1 MKVDQFFLTLLYVA
15 TPGMLCYFLLK
26 RLVGKIGDDL
36 SEKIFS
42 IFLLSVLSYLLLDSI
57 RSIQIQFSSVNFQLS
72 NIILHPDD
80 VKTFDVLAASAV
92 SIVLSIVLSYLYR
105 YKVWNNFAKWIKA
118 TTRFGDED
126 VFNYLLDSK
135 ADDINGRWIYVRDH
149 KVNLLYYGYV
159 NIWSETKEKR
169 EIVLIDVDVYSNEN
183 GDLLYSTD
191 KVYISRNDDDI
202 TIEIPKVITGSDVLQ
217 DTKES
222 STAVPKPVAEGE
234 KS

>member
-15 TPGMLCYFLLK
+15 TPGLLCYFLLK
-26 RLVGKIGDDL
+26 RLIGKIGEDL

-72 NIILHPDD
+72 DIILQPDK

-92 SIVLSIVLSYLYR
+92 SIVLSIILSYLYR
-105 YKVWNNFAKWIKA
+105 YKIWNNFAKWIKA

-135 ADDINGRWIYVRDH
+135 PDDINGRWIYVRDH

-159 NIWSETKEKR
+159 NVWSETKEKR

-202 TIEIPKVITGSDVLQ
+202 TIEIPKVVTASDAAQ
-217 DTKES
+217 DTKNS
-222 STAVPKPVAEGE
+222 SETVSKPVAEGE